1 MSKRK
6 EKKKKSGKQDGWRTA
21 KTSDRHELYE
31 LSVQNVEGEI
41 DFVEKVWEELRDRAP
56 VRIREDF
63 CGTFAAACE

>member
-6 EKKKKSGKQDGWRTA
+6 DKKKKSQKSTEGWRSA

-41 DFVEKVWEELRDRAP
+41 DFVD
-56 VRIREDF
+56 
-63 CGTFAAACE
+63 